1 MQGKRFEV
9 TILAHFCK
17 GCGLCVE
24 FCEQGKLY
32 IEKRPNRRGVQT
44 AAVRPDVDCTGC
56 LQCATICP
64 DAAVEIWRVE
74 AAAASAAGTEQDRES
89 R

>member
-1 MQGKRFEV
+1 MSNKRFEV
-9 TILAHFCK
+9 TILTRFCK

-24 FCEQGKLY
+24 WCEQGKLY
-32 IEKRPNRRGVQT
+32 IEQKPNRRGIQT

-64 DAAVEIWRVE
+64 DAAVEITRIE
-74 AAAASAAGTEQDRES
+74 APVGTRTGGEKDRPA